1 MWTSDDQGKTW
12 KMVRQLTRNSEYNHT
27 YVRRPVNAHADF
39 YAFWADG
46 HGRQP
51 SESRLYFC
59 DKSGEHVWRLPTAMS
74 EELAKPELVE

>member
-1 MWTSDDQGKTW
+1 MLTW
-12 KMVRQLTRNSEYNHT
+12 NSKYNHS
-27 YVRRPVNAHADF
+27 YARRPINLNPGF

-59 DKSGEHVWRLPTAMS
+59 DQDGNVYRLPQKMDS
-74 EELAKPELVE
+74 DLAKPELYKFKMK